1 VLMSADAILKIDP
14 MVRKLETD
22 LAAVKEALQNEDL
35 VSAQQFLRS
44 INRTSDYLA
53 DDVTSIYKSTFKE
66 NAPTGPNDVFAGG
79 APVRQF
85 NETEQVIDVG
95 DRGKLLKGTIMPSR
109 IGGIMKPHRS
119 PGQRL

>member
-1 VLMSADAILKIDP
+1 MSADAILKLDP

-22 LAAVKEALQNEDL
+22 LAAVKQALENEDL
-35 VSAQQFLRS
+35 VSAQQLLRS

-53 DDVTSIYKSTFKE
+53 GDVSSIYKSEE
-66 NAPTGPNDVFAGG
+66 NQHVGIGPNDIYAGG
-79 APVRQF
+79 VPIRQF
-85 NETEQVIDVG
+85 NETEQIINVG
-95 DRGKLLKGTIMPSR
+95 DRSKLMKGTIMPSR

>member
-1 VLMSADAILKIDP
+1 MSADAILKLDP

-22 LAAVKEALQNEDL
+22 LAAVKEALEQADL
-35 VSAQQFLRS
+35 VSAQQLLRS

-53 DDVTSIYKSTFKE
+53 GDVSSIYKSEVNE
-66 NAPTGPNDVFAGG
+66 NGAIGPNDIFAGG

-95 DRGKLLKGTIMPSR
+95 DRSKLLKGTIMPSR
-109 IGGIMKPHRS
+109 IGSIMKPHRS

>member
-1 VLMSADAILKIDP
+1 MSADAILKIDP

-66 NAPTGPNDVFAGG
+66 NAPIGPNDVFAGG

-95 DRGKLLKGTIMPSR
+95 DRDKLLKGTIMPSR
-109 IGGIMKPHRS
+109 IGSIMKPQQS

>member
-1 VLMSADAILKIDP
+1 MSADAILKIDP

-35 VSAQQFLRS
+35 VGAQQLLRS

-53 DDVTSIYKSTFKE
+53 DDVSNIYKSIFKE
-66 NAPTGPNDVFAGG
+66 NAPTGPNDIFAGG
-79 APVRQF
+79 APVRQY
-85 NETEQVIDVG
+85 NETEQIINVS
-95 DRGKLLKGTIMPSR
+95 DRSKLLKGTIMPSR
-109 IGGIMKPHRS
+109 VGGIMKPQQS